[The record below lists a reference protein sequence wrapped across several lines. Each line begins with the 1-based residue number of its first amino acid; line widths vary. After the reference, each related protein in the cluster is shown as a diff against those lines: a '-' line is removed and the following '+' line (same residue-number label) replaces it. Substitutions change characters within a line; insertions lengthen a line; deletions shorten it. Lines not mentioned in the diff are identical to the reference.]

1 MTTINRFTRREFVID
16 WSLLA
21 VAASV
26 PAVVSGVEVSSSTHR
41 DLSELTATEAVMAL
55 RNGEIRAEAYAQA
68 LLARAERFRAL
79 NAFTTLHPEEVRQAA
94 RDADLHR
101 AQGRVLGG
109 LHGLPIPVKDSIDT
123 KSLPTTNGT
132 RALRNFR
139 PKTDAGILLPLL
151 AQGAIVMGKTNLQEL
166 SSGWTSTNALFGPV
180 LNPYDRTRT
189 PGGSSGG
196 SAVAVAAR
204 MAPLAI
210 GEDTYGSIR
219 VPATFCGLVGLRPT
233 FGRYPDDGVMPLS
246 RKRFDQLGPLAR
258 SVSDIILFDSILTGD
273 HSPVHPLPLRGV
285 RIGTSQFLM
294 QGIDAECG
302 RIVDAA
308 IDRLRRA
315 GVEIVPTE
323 LPPSLQ
329 AASRVEAALLGYELL
344 PGISRF
350 LAAQGS
356 DVSVDEVI
364 AQAGPGVKGLLA
376 AARHPGNQERYR
388 QLRQTQRRM
397 KSEAVAFFRANR
409 IDALAFA
416 PSLTAAFPLE
426 GPTALEINGRPVSLA
441 TSIGRQVAIG
451 SCASL
456 SCLVLPAGMTAGG
469 LPVGLEFDA
478 LPGTDRRLLS
488 LGLSLEST
496 LGSIPPP
503 PLHF

>member
-1 MTTINRFTRREFVID
+1 
-16 WSLLA
+16 
-21 VAASV
+21 VAAGV
-26 PAVVSGVEVSSSTHR
+26 PALVSGAEASSSAHR
-41 DLSELTATEAVMAL
+41 DLSELTATEAVKAL
-55 RNGEIRAEAYAQA
+55 RNGEIKAEDYVEA
-68 LLARAERFRAL
+68 LLAQTVRLRAL
-79 NAFTTLHPEEVRQAA
+79 NAFITLHPDEVRQAA
-94 RDADLHR
+94 RDADRYR
-101 AQGRVLGG
+101 AQGRTLGL

-123 KSLPTTNGT
+123 KSLPTSYGT
-132 RALRNFR
+132 RALKHFR
-139 PKTDAGILLPLL
+139 PETDAGLLLPLL
-151 AQGAIVMGKTNLQEL
+151 AQGAIVMGKTDLDELQV
-166 SSGWTSTNALFGPV
+166 GWTSNNATFGPV

-196 SAVAVAAR
+196 SAAAVAAR

-246 RKRFDQLGPLAR
+246 RRRFDQLGPLAR
-258 SVSDIILFDSILTGD
+258 SVSDVILFDSVSTGD
-273 HSPVHPLPLRGV
+273 HSAVRPVPLRGI

-302 RIVDAA
+302 RIVAA
-308 IDRLRRA
+308 ALDRLRGA

-329 AASRVEAALLGYELL
+329 AASQVEAALLGIEMF
-344 PGISRF
+344 PAISGF
-350 LAAQGS
+350 LASEGS
-356 DVSVDEVI
+356 GVSVDEVL
-364 AQAGPGVKGLLA
+364 AQAGPNLRR
-376 AARHPGNQERYR
+376 ARAPARNAVSEENYR
-388 QLRQTQRRM
+388 RLRQTQRRM
-397 KSEAVAFFRANR
+397 KAEAIAFFRANR

-416 PSLTAAFPLE
+416 PSLTPAFAQ
-426 GPTALEINGRPVSLA
+426 GGASTLEINGRPGSTS

-478 LPGTDRRLLS
+478 LPGADRRLLS

-503 PLHF
+503 PLHV

>member
-1 MTTINRFTRREFVID
+1 MTTINRFTRREFMIHS
-16 WSLLA
+16 SLLA
-21 VAASV
+21 IAASA
-26 PAVVSGVEVSSSTHR
+26 PAVVSGAEPPRSKRR
-41 DLSELTATEAVMAL
+41 DLSELTAAQAVMAL
-55 RNGEIRAEAYAQA
+55 RNGDIRAEDYAEA
-68 LLARAERFRAL
+68 LLAQTERFRAL
-79 NAFTTLHPEEVRQAA
+79 NAFVALHPVEVRQAA

-101 AQGRVLGG
+101 TRGHALGL

-132 RALRNFR
+132 RALRNFH
-139 PKTDAGILLPLL
+139 PQTDAGILLPLL
-151 AQGAIVMGKTNLQEL
+151 AQGAFVMGKTNLQEL

-204 MAPLAI
+204 MAPIAI

-246 RKRFDQLGPLAR
+246 RNRFDQLGPLAR
-258 SVSDIILFDSILTGD
+258 SVGDIILFDSVLTGN
-273 HSPVHPLPLRGV
+273 HSPVHPLPLTGI

-294 QGIDAECG
+294 QGIDPECR

-308 IDRLRRA
+308 LDRLRGA
-315 GVEIVPTE
+315 GVQIVPTE

-329 AASRVEAALLGYELL
+329 EASRVEGALLGIELL

-356 DVSVDEVI
+356 DVSVDELI
-364 AQAGPGVKGLLA
+364 AQAGPSLKGLLA
-376 AARHPGNQERYR
+376 SAGHTASQERYR
-388 QLRQTQRRM
+388 QLRRTQRRM
-397 KSEAVAFFRANR
+397 KAEAIAFFRANR

-416 PSLTAAFPLE
+416 PSLTPAFPLE
-426 GPTALEINGRPVSLA
+426 GRNTLEINGRRVSLS

-456 SCLVLPAGMTAGG
+456 SCLVLPAGMTADG

-488 LGLSLEST
+488 LGLSLENT
-496 LGSIPPP
+496 LGAIPPP
-503 PLHF
+503 PLHV